1 MEILVIMAIF
11 ITKVSDEKLHRIVI
25 DKDAW
30 NELEL
35 KKGDYVKVTIEK
47 VKI

>member
-1 MEILVIMAIF
+1 MDILVIMAVF

-30 NELEL
+30 KELGL

-47 VKI
+47 VKV

>member
-1 MEILVIMAIF
+1 MVFMVLMVMF
-11 ITKVSDEKLHRIVI
+11 ITKVTDETHHRIVI

-30 NELEL
+30 DELKL